1 MSFLCRLIPRPFRRR
16 TGAKM
21 TTVHMPRD
29 TAAATHTAT
38 PTISTPANITDN
50 DDLAKLNHDRI
61 VFILPASR
69 AKAPDGD
76 GYLIYSLNETSPET
90 IKTDGEDDDEKQQ
103 PPFQLEVTHAP
114 QLPEDSGL
122 AQFLL
127 RYPAEGEGFQL
138 PPPHLRSDPHIIV
151 STRSGIR
158 LAVPF
163 YEVVLRPLLDALG
176 LEAAP
181 DSTLNNTKSEVGGCG
196 YNVTITENEHT
207 IRDFASAHL
216 TKDKTRKR
224 TIVLLSGDGGVV
236 DLLNGIGEAQE
247 HHDTDEVPTVGILP
261 LGTGNALFHSLHK
274 LEYGR
279 YPEGKGPSSLV
290 LGLRTLFGGRP
301 ERLPT
306 FKAEFSKGARLVGA
320 PKPIA
325 KDGEVEDEDD
335 GKGWKEVDHLVG
347 AIVASYGFHASLVWE
362 SDTPAYRVHGDK
374 RFGMAAG
381 ELLKVSHAYDAD
393 VEVRVKGQEGFK
405 PLVAKRKG
413 EESGKY
419 DYVLAT
425 MVSNLEKT
433 FTISPYSKPFEGQLR
448 LVHFGDVGGEKT
460 MEIMQAAYRGGEH
473 IKMVEVGY
481 EEVDAVKVII
491 KEEDPRWRKVC
502 IDGTI
507 VEVEQGGWM
516 KVGREKGERLKVL
529 VA

>member
-1 MSFLCRLIPRPFRRR
+1 MSFLCRLMPRAFRRR

-21 TTVHMPRD
+21 TAVHMPRNAATATQTT
-29 TAAATHTAT
+29 TAAT
-38 PTISTPANITDN
+38 STPANITN
-50 DDLAKLNHDRI
+50 SDDLSQLNHDQI
-61 VFILPASR
+61 VFILPATRTKVPS
-69 AKAPDGD
+69 GD
-76 GYLIYSLNETSPET
+76 GYLIYSLIEASPET
-90 IKTDGEDDDEKQQ
+90 IKIDNSDGVDEKQQ
-103 PPFQLEVTHAP
+103 PFKLEVTHAS
-114 QLPEDSGL
+114 QLPKDPDL
-122 AQFLL
+122 AQLL
-127 RYPAEGEGFQL
+127 LPQHPTDGEGSQL
-138 PPPHLRSDPHIIV
+138 PPPHLRSDTHIIV

-176 LEAAP
+176 LEDGP
-181 DSTLNNTKSEVGGCG
+181 KSEQG
-196 YNVTITENEHT
+196 YRYEVTITENEHT
-207 IRDFASAHL
+207 IRDFASTHL
-216 TKDKTRKR
+216 TKDRTRMR

-247 HHDTDEVPTVGILP
+247 HHDTNEVPTVGILP

-290 LGLRTLFGGRP
+290 LGLRTLFTGRP

-306 FKAEFSKGARLVGA
+306 FRAEFSRGAKLIGA
-320 PKPIA
+320 PKPIV
-325 KDGEVEDEDD
+325 KDGEVEDEG
-335 GKGWKEVDHLVG
+335 GKGLKEVDHLVG

-381 ELLKVSHAYDAD
+381 ELLKESHAYDAD
-393 VEVRVKGQEGFK
+393 VEVRLKGQEEFK
-405 PLVAKRKG
+405 PLVRKG
-413 EESGKY
+413 RGEEGGKY

-433 FTISPYSKPFEGQLR
+433 FTVSPDSKPFEGQLR

-460 MEIMQAAYRGGEH
+460 MEIMQAAHRGGEH
-473 IKMVEVGY
+473 IKMEEVGY
-481 EEVDAVKVII
+481 EEVEAVKVVI

-507 VEVEQGGWM
+507 VEVEKGGWM
-516 KVGREKGERLKVL
+516 KVRRERGERLKVL